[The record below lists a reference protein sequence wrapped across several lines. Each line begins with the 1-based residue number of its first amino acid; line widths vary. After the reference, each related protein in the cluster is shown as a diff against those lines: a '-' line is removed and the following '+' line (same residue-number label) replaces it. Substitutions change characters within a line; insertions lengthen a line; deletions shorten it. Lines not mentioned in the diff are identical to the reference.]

1 MKIPR
6 SKAEFQKWL
15 RAEIVRLDDP
25 EPDENQYYDAVAAIR
40 NAGRLA
46 IALELPKV
54 AEICEGVRT
63 QALALSVAQRILTEC
78 LNATKDDE
86 SLEFLTVKEV
96 ADRLKCSER
105 TVYEMV
111 RSGRLHAQRA
121 GKGRGA
127 IRITA
132 ADLQNIGPVRHLR
145 HL

>member
-6 SKAEFQKWL
+6 TKPEFQKWL
-15 RAEIVRLDDP
+15 RAEIAKLDDP
-25 EPDENQYYDAVAAIR
+25 EPEENQFSEAVAAIR

-46 IALELPKV
+46 IALELPEV
-54 AEICEGVRT
+54 AKICEGVRT
-63 QALALSVAQRILTEC
+63 QSLALPVAQRILTEC
-78 LNATKDDE
+78 LNATKDDDY
-86 SLEFLTVKEV
+86 LTVQEA
-96 ADRLKCSER
+96 ADRLKCSVR

-127 IRITA
+127 IRIA
-132 ADLQNIGPVRHLR
+132 PADLKNIGPTRRLR

>member
-15 RAEIVRLDDP
+15 RAEIAGLGVPQRQR
-25 EPDENQYYDAVAAIR
+25 EEQYYDTVATVR

-63 QALALSVAQRILTEC
+63 QALGRPVARRILTEC
-78 LNATKDDE
+78 LDATKDD
-86 SLEFLTVKEV
+86 EFLTVKET
-96 ADRLKCSER
+96 ADRLKCSVR

-111 RSGRLHAQRA
+111 RSGRLHSQRT

-127 IRITA
+127 IRIA
-132 ADLQNIGPVRHLR
+132 SADLQNIGPVRHLR

>member
-6 SKAEFQKWL
+6 SKAEFRKWL
-15 RAEIVRLDDP
+15 RAEIAKLDDP
-25 EPDENQYYDAVAAIR
+25 EPDENQLYEAVAAIR

-63 QALALSVAQRILTEC
+63 QAVALPVAQRILTEC

-86 SLEFLTVKEV
+86 FLTVKEA
-96 ADRLKCSER
+96 ADRLKCSVR

-111 RSGRLHAQRA
+111 RSGRLHAQRP

-127 IRITA
+127 IRIA
-132 ADLQNIGPVRHLR
+132 SADLQKIVGPTRRLR